1 MNRLEGKAA
10 LVTGGAAGIGAAVAR
25 LFCSEGAAVTL
36 VDHDATS
43 LSHTCD
49 AILRDQ
55 PTARLAHFVADVAD
69 AIAAQAAL
77 AHALAAH
84 GHLDILINNAAMR
97 NYAPLADATPHEW
110 QAVAGANLLG
120 PANYCRAA
128 LPALRASGRSAIVNV
143 SSCYA
148 VTGRKGMGLYDATKA
163 GLLALTRTLAH
174 EEAAHGIRANAICP
188 GPTLTDFHLN
198 KARAAGK
205 PLDQLAMER
214 AHVSLLGRWA
224 TPLEIAWPALWLA
237 SDEASYITATTLMVD
252 GGLHAM

>member
-10 LVTGGAAGIGAAVAR
+10 LVTGAAAGIGAAVAK
-25 LFCSEGAAVTL
+25 LFCEHGAAVTL
-36 VDHDATS
+36 VDQDADT
-43 LSHTCD
+43 LAQTCERI
-49 AILRDQ
+49 AAEVRG
-55 PTARLAHFVADVAD
+55 ARLAQLVADVAD
-69 AIAAQAAL
+69 ADAAHAAT
-77 AHALAAH
+77 AHALSAH

-97 NYAPLADATPHEW
+97 NYAAVADATPQEW
-110 QAVAGANLLG
+110 HAVAGVNLLG

-128 LPALRASGRSAIVNV
+128 LPALRRGGRGAIVNV
-143 SSCYA
+143 ASCYA
-148 VTGRKGMGLYDATKA
+148 ITGRKGMGLYDATKA

-188 GPTLTDFHLN
+188 GPTLTHFHID

-205 PLDQLAMER
+205 PLDQLEMER
-214 AHVSLLGRWA
+214 AHVTLLGRWA
-224 TPLEIAWPALWLA
+224 TPPEIAWPALWLA

>member
-10 LVTGGAAGIGAAVAR
+10 LITGAAAGIGAAVAR
-25 LFCSEGAAVTL
+25 LFCSQGAALTL
-36 VDHDATS
+36 IDQDAELLAS
-43 LSHTCD
+43 TCA
-49 AILRDQ
+49 AIQ
-55 PTARLAHFVADVAD
+55 SEHPAARIAQFVADVAD
-69 AIAAQAAL
+69 ADA
-77 AHALAAH
+77 AHAAVQHALVAH
-84 GHLDILINNAAMR
+84 GRLQILINNAAMR
-97 NYAPLADATPHEW
+97 NPATLADATPHEW
-110 QAVAGANLLG
+110 HAVAGVNLLG

-128 LPALRASGRSAIVNV
+128 LPALRQSGRGAIVNV

-174 EEAAHGIRANAICP
+174 EEAAHGVRANAICP
-188 GPTLTDFHLN
+188 GPTLTDFHIN

-205 PLDQLAMER
+205 PLEQLASER
-214 AHVSLLGRWA
+214 AEVTLLGRWA

-237 SDEASYITATTLMVD
+237 SDEAAYITATTLMVD

>member
-10 LVTGGAAGIGAAVAR
+10 LITGAAAGIGAAIAK

-36 VDHDATS
+36 VD
-43 LSHTCD
+43 CD
-49 AILRDQ
+49 AAALASTCVAIAQQQ
-55 PTARLAHFVADVAD
+55 PTARIAQFAADVAD
-69 AIAAQAAL
+69 ADAARAAL

-97 NYAPLADATPHEW
+97 NYALLADASPQEW
-110 QAVAGANLLG
+110 QAVAGVNLLG

-128 LPALRASGRSAIVNV
+128 LPALRRSGRGAIVNV
-143 SSCYA
+143 ASCYA

-174 EEAAHGIRANAICP
+174 EEAAHGVRANAICP
-188 GPTLTDFHLN
+188 GPTLTDFHIN
-198 KARAAGK
+198 KARATGQ
-205 PLDQLAMER
+205 PIDQLALQR
-214 AHVSLLGRWA
+214 AHVTLLGRWA
-224 TPLEIAWPALWLA
+224 TPIEVAWPALWLA
-237 SDEASYITATTLMVD
+237 SDEAAYITATTLMVD